1 MDNTAAALITRYTS
15 LAQVI
20 LPRITGWLLNLAGA
34 FLILIVGWLAA
45 RLAGSIVRRLLA
57 RQARVDPT
65 IKPFIVSVVRYTILI
80 AVVLAAVAQVGVQ
93 TASILA
99 VVGAAGLA
107 IGLALQ
113 GTLSNV
119 AAGVMLLALRPL
131 RIDEYIDADGIA
143 GTVKEVG
150 LFNTTLYSID
160 GLCLFVPNAK
170 LWGTTIKN
178 YSRLGRRRF
187 DIKVGVGYDADV
199 DTARDE
205 LLTLMKSDYRVLQDP
220 PPEVFVSDLGDS
232 AVLMTMRA
240 WVLSSD
246 YLAVIADM
254 KRAVKYALDTAGITI
269 PFPQHVVH
277 VTAHQAAPAATK
289 AGA

>member
-1 MDNTAAALITRYTS
+1 MENQAAALITKYSNIATV
-15 LAQVI
+15 L
-20 LPRITGWLLNLAGA
+20 LPRVTAWLLNLAGA
-34 FLILIVGWLAA
+34 LLILAVGWLGA
-45 RLAGSIVRRLLA
+45 RLIGGIVKRVLD
-57 RQARVDPT
+57 RQPRIDST
-65 IKPFIVSVVRYTILI
+65 IKPFLVSLVRYAILVL
-80 AVVLAAVAQVGVQ
+80 VVLAAVAQVGVQ

-131 RIDEYIDADGIA
+131 RVDEYIDADGIA
-143 GTVKEVG
+143 GTVREVG

-170 LWGTTIKN
+170 LWGATIKN

-187 DIKVGVGYDADV
+187 DIQVGVGYDADV
-199 DTARDE
+199 DTARAE
-205 LLTLMKSDYRVLQDP
+205 LMSLMSADPRVLKEPRPD
-220 PPEVFVSDLGDS
+220 VFVADLGDS
-232 AVLMTMRA
+232 AVLLTMRG
-240 WVLSSD
+240 WVASSD
-246 YLAVIADM
+246 YLAVINDT
-254 KRAVKYALDTAGITI
+254 KRAIKYALDAAGITI

-277 VTAHQAAPAATK
+277 VTAHEAAAAGTK
-289 AGA
+289 ASA